1 MARCKRYQYKIYLM
15 NPVFVFQHGIGTPQ
29 WVELIQSTA
38 DGNQLVQ
45 LEFVEQ
51 LVSYYDMEEAARWAK
66 HYALPLEKLPHQIV
80 PLVATAKRYVKFSVR
95 KIKWFIA
102 MML

>member
-1 MARCKRYQYKIYLM
+1 
-15 NPVFVFQHGIGTPQ
+15 
-29 WVELIQSTA
+29 
-38 DGNQLVQ
+38 
-45 LEFVEQ
+45 
-51 LVSYYDMEEAARWAK
+51 MEEAARWAK